1 MIRWRSVRGV
11 RFAVLEDVIFVEL
24 PGPRHDGGPRAADSA
39 KPGSRAVVE
48 GDKPARSRSRGARP
62 PSHGG
67 ARPSR
72 RDAMA

>member
-24 PGPRHDGGPRAADSA
+24 PGSWHEGGPRAADSA

-48 GDKPARSRSRGARP
+48 GNKPARSRSRGARQREQ
-62 PSHGG
+62 GG
-67 ARPSR
+67 GRP
-72 RDAMA
+72 